1 MDLAQLRSDLA
12 AASRIL
18 VDQHVFD
25 AAGHVSARHPG
36 DPNRF
41 LMSRSL
47 APESVTDIVVTHS
60 HWDHMDG
67 VDLFPKATIH
77 IQRDEREY
85 YVGPMGE
92 VLHTGGV
99 DADDAKMLAALADA
113 GRVRLV
119 EGDAREILPGLTAY
133 TGGKHTWASQYVG
146 VTTRDGV
153 VVLASD
159 NAYLYENLEGP
170 RAIAQTGRHGFGES
184 VERLQRPRAA
194 HLLKHH
200 QRNRHASA
208 DDHEQALAEIAQR
221 QIENGRR
228 HQQKEHRLF
237 QRAQDNAPDAG
248 RRRLRRD
255 IGAIFGKT
263 TRSFSCGEAEQAI
276 SGKGHAIHGS
286 CVESR

>member
-1 MDLAQLRSDLA
+1 MRLSIA
-12 AASRIL
+12 AAPLIAASTLLMARAAPVDYTVHAVRFAHVPYAARNLVAGVTDRTRMVDIAFTVWVVQGGGRTIL
-18 VDQHVFD
+18 VD
-25 AAGHVSARHPG
+25 AGFYRDKFVQQWKPQDYVRPSEAVRLG
-36 DPNRF
+36 
-41 LMSRSL
+41 LGI

-170 RAIAQTGRHGFGES
+170 RAIAQTLDPASNVAAQTRMLSLAASPGLVVPGHDPAVFDRYP
-184 VERLQRPRAA
+184 RPG
-194 HLLKHH
+194 LGV
-200 QRNRHASA
+200 
-208 DDHEQALAEIAQR
+208 ALIAP
-221 QIENGRR
+221 RR
-228 HQQKEHRLF
+228 
-237 QRAQDNAPDAG
+237 
-248 RRRLRRD
+248 
-255 IGAIFGKT
+255 
-263 TRSFSCGEAEQAI
+263 
-276 SGKGHAIHGS
+276 
-286 CVESR
+286 